1 MKRLRLLGS
10 LFVPSKTTVHKG
22 STGARLD
29 LEIVIVNENF
39 EYQVVMHLRTRTG
52 FQGQSQIT
60 MITDMLVQATADVSL
75 MLHTVGASLLNTR
88 NVEQSLSSI
97 EE

>member
-10 LFVPSKTTVHKG
+10 LFVPRKTTVHKG

-39 EYQVVMHLRTRTG
+39 EYQIVMHLSKDG
-52 FQGQSQIT
+52 VQGQSQIT
-60 MITDMLVQATADVSL
+60 DMLVQTTADVSL
-75 MLHTVGASLLNTR
+75 MLHTVGARLLNIR